1 MSTPPVPPSYPG
13 DSSSGGQYGQ
23 QPQYGQGPS
32 PFAQAPSPF
41 AQAPEYAQAPQY
53 GQPAQYGPPAAQYS
67 QPPYSQPQYAQA
79 QQPQQFG
86 NQQYTVYPS
95 ELPQRGTSEASA
107 APPLV
112 NISFWLL
119 IVACLLWVGSV
130 LLSLGSIDDPAMRRA
145 FEARLAT
152 SRADLDFEALKGI
165 IVGMVVLIAAVGV
178 LLYALVAFNIRKGR
192 NWARIL
198 GTILAAFSL
207 LGVLQMGLGTPSIL
221 AGVAAMV
228 LLYLP
233 SAAPY
238 FRKYHPFASPYGQP
252 GYPYG
257 R

>member
-13 DSSSGGQYGQ
+13 ASSSGGQYGQ
-23 QPQYGQGPS
+23 QPLHGQGPS
-32 PFAQAPSPF
+32 PFAQSPQYG
-41 AQAPEYAQAPQY
+41 QAPQYAQAPQY
-53 GQPAQYGPPAAQYS
+53 GQPAQYQ
-67 QPPYSQPQYAQA
+67 QPQYAQA
-79 QQPQQFG
+79 PQPQQFG

-95 ELPQRGTSEASA
+95 ELPQRGNSGASA

-112 NISFWLL
+112 NVSFWLL
-119 IVACLLWVGSV
+119 ILACLLWAGSV
-130 LLSLGSIDDPAMRRA
+130 FLSLGSIDDPAMRRA

-152 SRADLDFEALKGI
+152 SGADMDFEALQGI

-178 LLYALVAFNIRKGR
+178 LVYALVAFNIRKGR

-233 SAAPY
+233 AAAPY